1 MKKAGIVTIVDYDNY
16 GNRLQNYAVQEVLR
30 ERNFEV
36 ETIINRTQYL
46 YERNLKKRILKKIKI
61 YTNKILGKKSEKEN
75 IERKAAFMRFTNQ
88 NIKETSY
95 KIDNQNITKYQNDLN
110 KFDYIVIG
118 SDQIWNPEFRRGSD
132 LDFGL
137 LNKEAT
143 KISFSAS
150 FGISEINKKARD
162 KFTKGINN
170 IDYLSVRES
179 AGQKIIKDLTDR
191 DSKVLVDPT
200 MMLNVDKW
208 ERSMIKPEKLG
219 NRKYILNY
227 FLGELS
233 KEKKCEI
240 ERIAKENDC
249 DIINIL
255 DKNDIFYSSGPS
267 EFLYLEKNAFLI
279 CTDSFHSCIFA
290 ILFDRPFVI
299 FSRDDKV
306 RSMNSRIETL
316 LLKFGLED
324 RKYEGSINEKLL
336 NHNYSNAYIELEKER
351 KIANKFLD
359 NALSNNKEGIK

>member
-1 MKKAGIVTIVDYDNY
+1 MKKVGIVTIVDYDNY
-16 GNRLQNYAVQEVLR
+16 GNRLQNYAVQEVLK
-30 ERNFEV
+30 ERNLEV

-75 IERKAAFMRFTNQ
+75 PERKEAFMRFTNQ

-95 KIDNQNITKYQNDLN
+95 KIDNQNIAKHQNELN

-150 FGISEINKKARD
+150 FGISEINKRARD
-162 KFTKGINN
+162 KFAKGINN

-191 DSKVLVDPT
+191 DSEVLVDPT

-208 ERSMIKPEKLG
+208 EKSIIKPEKLG

-267 EFLYLEKNAFLI
+267 EFLYLEKNAFLV

-290 ILFDRPFVI
+290 ILFNTPFIV
-299 FSRDDKV
+299 FNREDKV
-306 RSMNSRIETL
+306 KSMNSRIETL
-316 LLKFGLED
+316 LSKFQLED
-324 RKYEGSINEKLL
+324 RKNNGIITEDFLKHDYAEAYKILEEEREK
-336 NHNYSNAYIELEKER
+336 S
-351 KIANKFLD
+351 NKFLD
-359 NALSNNKEGIK
+359 NALSNNEGEK